1 MKENIN
7 VLIIDDNEID
17 RVIAV
22 SNLRHIFDHINVFE
36 SRNGLE
42 ALNFLGTAQMPILH
56 LILVDINMP
65 IMNGFK
71 FLERYEALYLQN
83 FPQALVYLISS
94 SSDPADIA
102 KAKRFHSVTDFFIK
116 PFNQLRAQNLR
127 QTLFDSLESKVGS
140 QNN

>member
-102 KAKRFHSVTDFFIK
+102 KAKKFHSVTDFFIK

-127 QTLFDSLESKVGS
+127 QTLFDSLESKV
-140 QNN
+140 